1 MDKYNIIFCGGG
13 TGGHYYPLMSIKNEI
28 SKKVDNKNLYY
39 IGSKYGIES
48 KKINSENIKS
58 LLIPIKGIN
67 RSFSLYA
74 VARNCLVFFEL
85 FFGLI
90 RVSLFFMKNK
100 PSLIIATGGYASFI
114 PLQIAKLFNVP
125 YFLHEQ
131 NSFPGLVTRMF
142 GSKAEKVFLGFENAK
157 NYLKKSDILFTGNPI
172 YNHSQK
178 DISILLDHK
187 KRTVLILGGSQGSV
201 LLNNIISECI
211 DNKILNN
218 INIIWIAGLK
228 NYDKYKHYNTDSIK
242 VLSFVDN
249 MPYLYDQC
257 DLIVSR
263 SGAMT
268 VSEILQFKKPSIL
281 IPFRFS
287 AEDHQV
293 FNAKYLEE
301 KFAALLIQEKDL
313 DFTLLSSKI
322 NEICKNDRIYN
333 SMKDNIEKIDI
344 PDSVNIIS
352 NKIMEHLYAI

>member
-1 MDKYNIIFCGGG
+1 
-13 TGGHYYPLMSIKNEI
+13 
-28 SKKVDNKNLYY
+28 
-39 IGSKYGIES
+39 
-48 KKINSENIKS
+48 
-58 LLIPIKGIN
+58 
-67 RSFSLYA
+67 
-74 VARNCLVFFEL
+74 
-85 FFGLI
+85 
-90 RVSLFFMKNK
+90 
-100 PSLIIATGGYASFI
+100 
-114 PLQIAKLFNVP
+114 VP

-157 NYLKKSDILFTGNPI
+157 KYLKNSDILFTGNPI
-172 YNHSQK
+172 YGHTQK
-178 DISILLDHK
+178 DISISLDHK
-187 KRTVLILGGSQGSV
+187 KRTLMILGGSQGSV
-201 LLNNIISECI
+201 LLNSIISECI
-211 DNKILNN
+211 DNKILKN

-249 MPYLYDQC
+249 MPYLYNKC

-313 DFTLLSSKI
+313 DSTLLSSKI
-322 NEICKNDRIYN
+322 NEICENDRIYN

-352 NKIMEHLYAI
+352 KKIMEHLYAV

>member
-1 MDKYNIIFCGGG
+1 MKNNRFIISGGG
-13 TGGHYYPLMSIKNEI
+13 TGGHIYPALSIAN
-28 SKKVDNKNLYY
+28 
-39 IGSKYGIES
+39 
-48 KKINSENIKS
+48 KINESFNNAEIKFVGAIGRMEMNIVPKHGYNIQGLWIS
-58 LLIPIKGIN
+58 GLQ
-67 RSFSLYA
+67 RSFSLKNI
-74 VARNCLVFFEL
+74 VLPL
-85 FFGLI
+85 KLI
-90 RVSLFFMKNK
+90 I
-100 PSLIIATGGYASFI
+100 SLIQSIFILIKYKPKFVIGTVGFASFPIVFISSILRI
-114 PLQIAKLFNVP
+114 PTLIQ
-125 YFLHEQ
+125 EQ

-157 NYLKKSDILFTGNPI
+157 NYLKNSDILFTGNPI
-172 YNHSQK
+172 YGHTQK
-178 DISILLDHK
+178 DISISLDHK
-187 KRTVLILGGSQGSV
+187 KRTLMILGGSQGSV
-201 LLNNIISECI
+201 LLNSIISECI
-211 DNKILNN
+211 DNKILKN

-249 MPYLYDQC
+249 MPYLYDKC

-301 KFAALLIQEKDL
+301 KFAALLMQEKDL
-313 DFTLLSSKI
+313 DSTLLSSKI
-322 NEICKNDRIYN
+322 NEICENDRIYN

-352 NKIMEHLYAI
+352 KKIMEHLYAV